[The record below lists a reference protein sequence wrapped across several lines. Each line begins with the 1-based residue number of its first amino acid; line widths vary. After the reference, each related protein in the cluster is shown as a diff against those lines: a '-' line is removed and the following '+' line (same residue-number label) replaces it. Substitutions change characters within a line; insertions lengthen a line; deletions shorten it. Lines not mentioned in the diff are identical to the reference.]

1 MRAQKEAMFP
11 FCSPALSAAMS
22 ALDISAVTALSCKA
36 ETLIS
41 QGGYAWAAEK
51 YASAVAAA
59 QALGVADCL
68 VVARL
73 QLEQAACL
81 VGQAAS
87 PAVAP
92 EEADGMRRKAFALLP
107 SALKTLQRRKAA
119 RTLLPGACRAHEE
132 AYECAV
138 LAQSARLHMES
149 SPNAAADEPRRY
161 APLVGYVTF
170 LAAGRLAFARLRCA
184 ACTLA
189 DAQADVAFVCEAM
202 EVMAGAARRL
212 RERLDR

>member
-149 SPNAAADEPRRY
+149 RQP
-161 APLVGYVTF
+161 
-170 LAAGRLAFARLRCA
+170 
-184 ACTLA
+184 
-189 DAQADVAFVCEAM
+189 
-202 EVMAGAARRL
+202 
-212 RERLDR
+212 